1 MAKGGS
7 KKKSKRGRSTRGKP
21 GKPPATEP
29 RLDDVLSQ
37 AESAME
43 MSDVDTALKLF
54 GYAASVLRSRIG
66 RLDENGSMVDMPMPA
81 GGDDSTSS
89 AESARDQRNREDSAV
104 LATVLGK
111 LGELKASNGHVDAAR
126 SDFLEAIDLLGPS
139 SELSEGETSILV
151 AQSCESKA
159 GLRLYL
165 GQLSHGNDALQ
176 IIRKGVTELQNAVKI
191 LEHHCNNS
199 DSLDGDAVMGG
210 SDSENANYKK
220 ALFETRRQLC
230 AAHCST
236 AELYLTDLCEEPD
249 AEDLCEASL
258 KDALAIDDQMA
269 SFDGCLPPDALQ
281 TMANFRLSQSRG
293 PEALDFIMK
302 AYGRMKTGCEAMSS
316 LVGLRECDGD
326 AEPSRELVEVEAAS
340 QLPEYNFRCQTAKIM
355 LECASLQKEGDNDCI
370 EASIQVLG
378 SLLAEN
384 DEVADVWLLMGCSF
398 AALSPPNNDAAKYYW
413 ETALSMLNTA
423 KEGLEVMIEDDAENE
438 CLEQER
444 QSIQCQLEEVK
455 AKLGIEDED
464 MTET

>member
-7 KKKSKRGRSTRGKP
+7 KKKSKRGRSSRGKS
-21 GKPPATEP
+21 GKPPAAEP

-54 GYAASVLRSRIG
+54 GYAASVLRSRIR
-66 RLDENGSMVDMPMPA
+66 RLDENGSIVDTPAMPA
-81 GGDDSTSS
+81 GGGDSSS
-89 AESARDQRNREDSAV
+89 PAESARDQGNHEDNEV

-126 SDFLEAIDLLGPS
+126 SDFMEAIDLLGPS
-139 SELSEGETSILV
+139 SELNEGETSIHV

-165 GQLSHGNDALQ
+165 GQLSHGDEALQ
-176 IIRKGVTELQNAVKI
+176 TIRKGVTELQNTVKI
-191 LEHHCNNS
+191 LEHHSNI
-199 DSLDGDAVMGG
+199 DSDAVMGG
-210 SDSENANYKK
+210 SDSDHANYEK

-230 AAHCST
+230 AAHCSM

-249 AEDLCEASL
+249 AEDRCEASL
-258 KDALAIDDQMA
+258 KDAFAIEDKMA

-293 PEALDFIMK
+293 LEALDFIMK
-302 AYGRMKTGCEAMSS
+302 AYGRMRTGCEAMSS
-316 LVGLRECDGD
+316 LVGLGGCNGD

-355 LECASLQKEGDNDCI
+355 LECASLQKEGDNVCI

-398 AALSPPNNDAAKYYW
+398 AALSPPNNDAARYYW

-423 KEGLEVMIEDDAENE
+423 KEGLEDMIGDDDAENE
-438 CLEQER
+438 CLEQEL

-455 AKLGIEDED
+455 AKLGIDDED
-464 MTET
+464 MAET

>member
-1 MAKGGS
+1 M
-7 KKKSKRGRSTRGKP
+7 
-21 GKPPATEP
+21 
-29 RLDDVLSQ
+29 
-37 AESAME
+37 
-43 MSDVDTALKLF
+43 
-54 GYAASVLRSRIG
+54 
-66 RLDENGSMVDMPMPA
+66 
-81 GGDDSTSS
+81 
-89 AESARDQRNREDSAV
+89 SARDQRNQEDNAV

-126 SDFLEAIDLLGPS
+126 SDFMEAIDLLGPS
-139 SELSEGETSILV
+139 SELSEGETSIRV

-176 IIRKGVTELQNAVKI
+176 TIRKGVTELENAVKI
-191 LEHHCNNS
+191 LEHHSNS
-199 DSLDGDAVMGG
+199 DSLNDAVMEG
-210 SDSENANYKK
+210 SDSENANYGK

-230 AAHCST
+230 AAHCSMV
-236 AELYLTDLCEEPD
+236 ELYLTDLCEEPD

-258 KDALAIDDQMA
+258 KDAFAIEDKMV
-269 SFDGCLPPDALQ
+269 SFGGCLPPDAMQ

-293 PEALDFIMK
+293 LEALDFIMK
-302 AYGRMKTGCEAMSS
+302 AYGRMRTGCEAMSS
-316 LVGLRECDGD
+316 LVGLGECNGD

-355 LECASLQKEGDNDCI
+355 LECASFQKEGDNVCI

-413 ETALSMLNTA
+413 ETALSMLNA
-423 KEGLEVMIEDDAENE
+423 AREGLEVMIEHDAENE
-438 CLEQER
+438 CLEQEL